1 MVTIFWLVLLYS
13 IAIKG
18 QEFPSLAESFPNGTL
33 PLSDEKRLTQ
43 RLLTILQ
50 TTGKEGR
57 PVLNYSQSNSVKFGL
72 GLIQISLD
80 EKEKILITSMWS
92 QLKWKDFYL
101 RWNPGDYGNISQVRL
116 EADRVWI
123 PDIMLYNTAD
133 PKNAARNALVMV
145 QYTGELTWVPHQ
157 IFKSSCSIDVTNFP
171 FDKQKCHMWFGSW
184 THSRREIDI
193 ELSFPEGID
202 LSTFQSDYKDSSEW
216 DIVNPEAEKRY
227 LPAMSLFASFLVL
240 LLILVEA
247 APPTASSVPTL
258 GLYYCFNMVIIMVAI
273 CLSSLVV
280 NIHQC
285 GNQSYKKVPTWA
297 RKILLQCLARVLG
310 IKCCSKCKPFQR
322 RFARRDTNGYTRDF
336 TECTNLLP
344 KSTFKSASGDI
355 STTSIYLLE
364 CQLGELRVT
373 LNEILKRIRLR
384 EEERLDQMESFY
396 QWKSVAKVLDRL
408 FFIIYVGVIAVSLAV
423 LFPKPMASHI
433 FSSSQTTKTAAGNNT
448 N

>member
-1 MVTIFWLVLLYS
+1 
-13 IAIKG
+13 
-18 QEFPSLAESFPNGTL
+18 
-33 PLSDEKRLTQ
+33 
-43 RLLTILQ
+43 
-50 TTGKEGR
+50 
-57 PVLNYSQSNSVKFGL
+57 
-72 GLIQISLD
+72 
-80 EKEKILITSMWS
+80 
-92 QLKWKDFYL
+92 
-101 RWNPGDYGNISQVRL
+101 
-116 EADRVWI
+116 
-123 PDIMLYNTAD
+123 MLYNTAD

-227 LPAMSLFASFLVL
+227 LPGNQTNAFAVITFTLTMQRKVMFSTYILTLPCVFLALLTLVVFWLPPDRPDRTGLAMSLFASFLVL